1 VDYIVPRY
9 FGALGRVVVLA
20 VGIRSLAGSATRQSR
35 IASSFPLLKVNFAVV
50 LDAKDRPYRTT
61 PAACSKGVSDAGR
74 ASFFVCA
81 DTSFTLDLGRWAA
94 SLGGWIY
101 GFGHGEALSKKLLVM
116 EFGVVILVAL
126 DSIPKKQPWYDE
138 TL

>member
-20 VGIRSLAGSATRQSR
+20 VGIRSLAGSATRQSG
-35 IASSFPLLKVNFAVV
+35 IASSFPRA
-50 LDAKDRPYRTT
+50 T

-81 DTSFTLDLGRWAA
+81 DTSFTLNLGRWAA